1 MLPNLDNLRLFAPEL
16 VLVAGI
22 LLLFVMDLAVGRRRG
37 GKDILTGLAVITLAA
52 VVLATFAVTPG
63 VGETIFSGMVRIDLF
78 SAGFKVFFVM
88 TAFGGILLAY
98 QSRDIPRDNV
108 GAFYGLLLS
117 LVLGMVLL
125 AEARNLLMLFV
136 ALEMVSLVSY
146 VLAGFGGI
154 TSRRLAEGA
163 MKYVIYGGIASGV
176 MLYGI
181 SLLYG
186 LTGGLDY
193 SSLQVFFAAT
203 PRGAV
208 FFTAAFALVLAF
220 AGFGYKIASVPFHMW
235 CPDVYEGAPTPF
247 TAFLSVGPKAA
258 GFAALARFLFIG
270 FAGPDPGTLSLL
282 AGFPWPL
289 ILGILAAATMT
300 LGNLTAILQNNLKRL
315 LAYSSIAHAG
325 YLLMGLSATNG
336 AGLKSVI
343 FYLWVYLMMNLGAFM
358 VVIAIAE
365 STGSEDI
372 STYRGLGRRSPM
384 IAVLMAI
391 FLFSLTGLP
400 PFAGFIAKFYLFAA
414 ILGIG
419 GTGYYA
425 LAIVGALNS
434 AVALYYYARVV
445 KTMFFDAPDAGLTAP
460 IPISRFHHAV
470 LVMFAIPTLVWG
482 VRFDGLSAYVKSA
495 LANLVG

>member
-22 LLLFVMDLAVGRRRG
+22 LLLFVLDLVVGRWKS
-37 GKDILTGLAVITLAA
+37 GKEILTGLVIITLGA
-52 VVLATFAVTPG
+52 VVLATFVVTPG
-63 VGETIFSGMVRIDLF
+63 VGETIFAGMVRIDLF
-78 SAGFKVFFVM
+78 SAAFKIFFAVV
-88 TAFGGILLAY
+88 ALGGILLAY
-98 QSRDIPRDNV
+98 QSRDVARDNI

-125 AEARNLLMLFV
+125 SEARNLLMLFL
-136 ALEMVSLVSY
+136 ALELVSLASY

-163 MKYVIYGGIASGV
+163 MKYVIYGGVASGV

-181 SLLYG
+181 SILYG
-186 LTGGLDY
+186 LSGGLDY
-193 SSLQVFFAAT
+193 SLVQSFFAAS
-203 PRGAV
+203 PRGAT
-208 FFTAAFALVLAF
+208 FYMAAFALVLTF
-220 AGFGYKIASVPFHMW
+220 AGFGYKIAAVPFHMW

-247 TAFLSVGPKAA
+247 TAFLSIGPKAA

-282 AGFPWPL
+282 TAFPWPL

-300 LGNLTAILQNNLKRL
+300 VGNLTAILQNNLKRL

-325 YLLMGLSATNG
+325 YLLMGLSAVNG
-336 AGLKSVI
+336 DGLQSVM
-343 FYLWVYLMMNLGAFM
+343 FYLWVYLAMNMGAFL

-372 STYRGLGRRSPM
+372 ATYRGLGRTSPL

-414 ILGIG
+414 ILKAG
-419 GTGYYA
+419 GAGYYA
-425 LAIVGALNS
+425 LAVIGGVNS

-445 KTMFFDAPDAGLTAP
+445 KTMFLEAPDDAAAKP
-460 IPISRFHHAV
+460 IRVSRYHALV
-470 LVMFAIPTLVWG
+470 LVAFAIPTMVWG
-482 VRFDGLSAYVKSA
+482 VRFDGLSDFVKSA
-495 LANLVG
+495 LANMVG